1 MVGRKKSKK
10 EEVVP
15 VVEKPKKVRKP
26 KVKKDETPTSGSQ
39 TVTGTT
45 PTEFAPEEA
54 APCECAETSA
64 PAEPAPDA
72 TPEKMRLKIIVFAQN
87 SFGSPTKFLR
97 GGNPRLLVVE
107 NLKKAFFCNDKI
119 DRLGRDTLLPV
130 ERNPFANE
138 KTYVNYMLNRKYTVC
153 TRPPTDEEMAQ
164 FGL

>member
-1 MVGRKKSKK
+1 MAGKKKSKK
-10 EEVVP
+10 EEVP
-15 VVEKPKKVRKP
+15 VVEKPKKVRKT
-26 KVKKDETPTSGSQ
+26 KAATDITLASGSK
-39 TVTGTT
+39 TVTGTS
-45 PTEFAPEEA
+45 PTEFPPEEP
-54 APCECAETSA
+54 APCECAEASA

-97 GGNPRLLVVE
+97 GGNPRLLVIE

-138 KTYVNYMLNRKYTVC
+138 KTYVSYMLNRKYTVC